1 MGLWTKCIISLLLIG
16 GIMIAEGGSSSRR
29 NSSKHNTSKR
39 NTIISNNNNNNSN
52 NINRN
57 RCDYFKGR
65 WVADFS
71 FPLYNFSACP
81 FIQKEFNCLKNGR
94 RDQLYLHYGWKPL
107 SCNLARFNARDFL
120 QRFRGKSIMFVGD
133 SLSLNQWQSLSCLL
147 VSGVPTARYTLTRQ
161 DMISTFTFTDYGVRV
176 MIDRSV
182 YLVDVVRR
190 RFGRVLD
197 LDSITGGRLWR
208 GMDMLIFNTWH
219 WWGRRGPTQ
228 PWDFI
233 RIGNVTL
240 KDMNRMVAFE
250 RALGTWGHWLDTNI
264 NPSKTKVF
272 FQGISPSHYNG
283 SDWNEPGAINCL
295 RQTQPVIGYNYPGP
309 MPEAVTVVKRA
320 LSKIKT
326 PVTLL
331 DVTQLSLLRKDAHP
345 SIYGLFSMDCSH
357 WCLPGVPDV
366 WNQILYNYI
375 L

>member
-1 MGLWTKCIISLLLIG
+1 MMIVRAEEEISSI
-16 GIMIAEGGSSSRR
+16 SSSRR
-29 NSSKHNTSKR
+29 SSNSRR
-39 NTIISNNNNNNSN
+39 NTIISNHNNNNND
-52 NINRN
+52 

-65 WVADFS
+65 WIADFS
-71 FPLYNFSACP
+71 YPLYNYSACP
-81 FIQKEFNCLKNGR
+81 FIEKEFNCLKNGR
-94 RDQLYLHYGWKPL
+94 RDLLYLHYSWKPL

-120 QRFRGKSIMFVGD
+120 ERFRGKSILFVGD
-133 SLSLNQWQSLSCLL
+133 SLSLNQWQSLTCLL
-147 VSGVPTARYTLTRQ
+147 HSAAPTARYNVTRQ
-161 DMISTFTFTDYGVRV
+161 GMISTFTFTDYGMKV
-176 MIDRSV
+176 MMDRSV

-190 RFGRVLD
+190 RIGRVLE
-197 LDSITGGRLWR
+197 LNSINGGFLWR

-228 PWDFI
+228 PWDYI
-233 RIGNVTL
+233 RLGNVTM

-250 RALGTWGHWLDTNI
+250 KALDTWGHWLDTNI
-264 NPSKTKVF
+264 DPSKTKVF

-283 SDWNEPGAINCL
+283 SDWDDPGAINCL
-295 RQTQPVIGYNYPGP
+295 RQTQPVIGLNYPGP
-309 MPEAVTVVKRA
+309 MPQAVTVVKKA

-357 WCLPGVPDV
+357 WCLPGLPDV

>member
-1 MGLWTKCIISLLLIG
+1 
-16 GIMIAEGGSSSRR
+16 MIAEEAEAIKSSRR
-29 NSSKHNTSKR
+29 S
-39 NTIISNNNNNNSN
+39 SNNHRNNFSRKGRRRNSIINNNK
-52 NINRN
+52 
-57 RCDYFKGR
+57 CDYFKGR
-65 WVADFS
+65 WIADFS
-71 FPLYNFSACP
+71 FPLYNSSACP
-81 FIQKEFNCLKNGR
+81 FIQKEFSCLKNGR

-107 SCNLARFNARDFL
+107 SCKLARFNARVFL
-120 QRFRGKSIMFVGD
+120 ERYRGKSIMFVGD

-147 VSGVPTARYTLTRQ
+147 VSGVPTAIYNLSRQ
-161 DMISTFTFTDYGVRV
+161 GMISTLTFTDYGLKV
-176 MIDRSV
+176 MLDRSV
-182 YLVDVVRR
+182 YLVDVTRER
-190 RFGRVLD
+190 IGRILK

-233 RIGNVTL
+233 RIGNVTV

-250 RALGTWGHWLDTNI
+250 RALNTWGHWLDTNVD
-264 NPSKTKVF
+264 PSKTKVF

-283 SDWNEPGAINCL
+283 SDWGEPGAVNCL
-295 RQTQPVIGYNYPGP
+295 RQTQPVIGYSYPSP
-309 MPEAVTVVKRA
+309 MPQAVTVVKRA
-320 LSKIKT
+320 ISKIKT

-331 DVTQLSLLRKDAHP
+331 DVTLLSLLRKDAHP